1 MILLFTLD
9 CLIRVMLPNG
19 ERFDYSTSG
28 ERAFKNL
35 VDQLRQRG
43 YKKKSYELI
52 ERIMPGIPPAVAVPV
67 VPASSSSQ
75 ISTELSN
82 LAITT
87 LNHSR
92 NLFNLTDQT
101 QTFKELKLYP
111 RVFLLLQEI
120 QPD

>member
-1 MILLFTLD
+1 
-9 CLIRVMLPNG
+9 MLPNG
-19 ERFDYSTSG
+19 ERFDYSTNG

-52 ERIMPGIPPAVAVPV
+52 ERIMPGMPPAVAVPV
-67 VPASSSSQ
+67 VPATSSSQ